1 MTKINIFD
9 RTLKI
14 IARNYADLLLR
25 LAFPDVPVRLVGT
38 LENVELS
45 LPVRAVDFVHRVEY
59 QAQEYILHLEFQLEH
74 QAGFPRRMCGY
85 YGALTEQFEQ
95 PVMTLAL
102 YLKPRQSPI
111 PSEYVVTLGEQ
122 VVNRFTYPVIP
133 LWDYVEE
140 IRSGQYRELAP
151 LLTMLVREPNPDL
164 LREERELI
172 RQEPDEQR
180 RADLLALAVTI
191 ATCYF
196 DKAFLWRFFR
206 EELEQMREAT
216 FVEEWIQE
224 GIEQG
229 LQQGLQRGL
238 RQGQME
244 SRRTQR
250 ENILQVLRARFEL
263 SRQKE
268 RPLANQLETVDDLD
282 DLRDLFNHALLD
294 VTLTDFSTQLE
305 RMADGRQVRLS

>member
-14 IARNYADLLLR
+14 IARNYVDLLLR

-74 QAGFPRRMCGY
+74 QDGFPRRMCGY
-85 YGALTEQFEQ
+85 YGALTEQFKQ

-102 YLKPRQSPI
+102 YLKPRRSPI
-111 PSEYVVTLGEQ
+111 PNEYVVTLGEQ

-133 LWDYVEE
+133 LWDHVEE

-151 LLTMLVREPNPDL
+151 LLTMLVSEPGPDL

-172 RQEPDEQR
+172 RQEPDER
-180 RADLLALAVTI
+180 KRADLLALAVTI
-191 ATCYF
+191 ATRYF
-196 DKAFLWRFFR
+196 DKAFLWRFFG

-216 FVEEWIQE
+216 FIEDWIQE

-229 LQQGLQRGL
+229 LQQGLQ
-238 RQGQME
+238 QGQME
-244 SRRTQR
+244 GTVRTQR
-250 ENILQVLRARFEL
+250 ENILQVLRARFGL
-263 SRQKE
+263 SQQREK
-268 RPLANQLETVDDLD
+268 PLADQLETIDDLD
-282 DLRDLFNHALLD
+282 ALRDLFNHALLD

-305 RMADGRQVRLS
+305 QAADGRQS

>member
-59 QAQEYILHLEFQLEH
+59 ETQEYILHLEFQLEH
-74 QAGFPRRMCGY
+74 QAGFPQRMCGY

-102 YLKPRQSPI
+102 YLKPRRSAI
-111 PSEYVVTLGEQ
+111 PNEYVVTLGEQ

-151 LLTMLVREPNPDL
+151 LLTMLVREPGPDL

-172 RQEPDEQR
+172 RREPDEQR

-191 ATCYF
+191 ATRYF

-224 GIEQG
+224 GVEQG
-229 LQQGLQRGL
+229 HQQGRQQGLQ
-238 RQGQME
+238 
-244 SRRTQR
+244 
-250 ENILQVLRARFEL
+250 ENILQVLRARFGL
-263 SRQKE
+263 SRQRE
-268 RPLANQLETVDDLD
+268 EPLANQLETIDDLD
-282 DLRDLFNHALLD
+282 ALRDLFNHALLD
-294 VTLTDFSTQLE
+294 ITLTDFSTQLE
-305 RMADGRQVRLS
+305 RAADGRQLRSATLSGSSPALR

>member
-111 PSEYVVTLGEQ
+111 PNEYVVTLGEQ

-133 LWDYVEE
+133 LWNYVEE

-151 LLTMLVREPNPDL
+151 LLTMLVREPDPDL
-164 LREERELI
+164 LREEWELI

-180 RADLLALAVTI
+180 RTDLLALAVTI
-191 ATCYF
+191 ATRHF

-216 FVEEWIQE
+216 FIEDWIQE

-229 LQQGLQRGL
+229 RQQGLQQGRQQWLQQGHQQGL
-238 RQGQME
+238 Q
-244 SRRTQR
+244 
-250 ENILQVLRARFEL
+250 ENILQVLRARFGL
-263 SRQKE
+263 SQQREK
-268 RPLANQLETVDDLD
+268 PLADQLETIDDLD
-282 DLRDLFNHALLD
+282 ALRDLFNHALLD

-305 RMADGRQVRLS
+305 RAADGR